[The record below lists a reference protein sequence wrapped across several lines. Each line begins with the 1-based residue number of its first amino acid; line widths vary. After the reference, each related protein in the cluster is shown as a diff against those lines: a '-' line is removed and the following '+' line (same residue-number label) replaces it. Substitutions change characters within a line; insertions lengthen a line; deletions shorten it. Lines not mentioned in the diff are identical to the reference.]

1 MNYLEMLQAVPARQ
15 TALIE
20 DSRQYTYGEMV
31 MDVCQCSDGLLSHH
45 RTAAQRAPGQPSAAA
60 AAVSYQEGLPSLA
73 WIKSPSVYTQLIC
86 FLSCAQIGL
95 IPVILSPDM
104 IHPPHSIGF
113 IRSGQGLY
121 GRPDLRHHGDSQA
134 AVPYL

>member
-31 MDVCQCSDGLLSHH
+31 MDVCRCSDGLLSHH

-95 IPVILSPDM
+95 IPVILSPDI
-104 IHPPHSIGF
+104 IHPPRIPSDL
-113 IRSGQGLY
+113 SV
-121 GRPDLRHHGDSQA
+121 PDKDCMGVLRHHGDSQA